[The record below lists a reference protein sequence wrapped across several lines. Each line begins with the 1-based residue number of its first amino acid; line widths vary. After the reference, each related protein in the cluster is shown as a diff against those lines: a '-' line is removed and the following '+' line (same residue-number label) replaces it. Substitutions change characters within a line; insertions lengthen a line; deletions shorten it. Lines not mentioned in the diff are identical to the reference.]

1 MDLSKY
7 LPVSIV
13 QTVGGV
19 FIVCALL
26 GLATFFV
33 QDWMSS
39 LLRWRYDLLA
49 DTIRN
54 MLADSHLTKILSEHS
69 LTQNSKKQHHKT
81 KYISGT
87 QSAGV
92 LFDIIMRHDTDTEQT
107 SQTTSIGTFDKF
119 TQNL

>member
-54 MLADSHLTKILSEHS
+54 MLADSDLTKRFFDHPLIQS
-69 LTQNSKKQHHKT
+69 LNVQHHKT
-81 KYISGT
+81 NYISGKRSEEHT
-87 QSAGV
+87 SELQSP
-92 LFDIIMRHDTDTEQT
+92 R
-107 SQTTSIGTFDKF
+107 
-119 TQNL
+119 NLVCRLLLEKKK